1 MKTILMGAA
10 ALSLIAAPA
19 FAQDTSVTFTGNVAA
34 KCDVPQINE
43 TVPVNLALDA
53 DGYLN
58 GGNKDFT
65 TVFDLGALLNGVEAW
80 CNTATTVEVTGTSLV
95 NAAAGGVNGIYGLS
109 NGFTA
114 TIPMRI
120 ADLSIGGTNGVSW
133 SGEELNTGAGLDG
146 VGGNPA
152 SSDKTSNGAFAGP
165 VSGLV
170 QIWNADKRPVAGA
183 YSAQWTVT
191 VAPN

>member
-19 FAQDTSVTFTGNVAA
+19 FAQDVNVTFTGNVAPT
-34 KCDVPQINE
+34 CDVPQFDRV
-43 TVPVNLALDA
+43 VPVNLALDA

-58 GGNKDFT
+58 GGDGEFT

-80 CNTATTVEVTGTSLV
+80 CNTVTTVEVTGTSLV
-95 NAAAGGVNGIYGLS
+95 NAAGGGVNGIYGLS

-120 ADLSIGGTNGVSW
+120 ADLSIGGANGVSW
-133 SGEELNTGAGLDG
+133 SGEELNTGSGLDG

-152 SSDKTSNGAFAGP
+152 SSDKTSAGAFAGP
-165 VSGLV
+165 IEGEV
-170 QIWNADKRPVAGA
+170 QIWNADLRPVAGDYTA
-183 YSAQWTVT
+183 TWTLTVT
-191 VAPN
+191 TN